1 MTTPNQLPTE
11 TCDYLL
17 KLGEHHQALKLV
29 LPKPGFFDQ
38 RLALLYVEV
47 DEIDEK
53 VRKLQLLTRWHKIL
67 SGNVSTS
74 PEQLKEVEDQI
85 LEIFN
90 QPEPE
95 IAPEVIPEL
104 PVSEP
109 DVTPAPE
116 AIASEVKPTETAPT
130 PVKPENTPV
139 QVNIP
144 IGELVKTFNYLL
156 QLGNHYLG
164 TGLTA
169 NYWKS
174 SRPEFD
180 WLDNFA
186 INPSNQMMFAGSSTD
201 FPSPVQLH
209 WFQKWIKAYI
219 ESCSKIIQ
227 DFPKMIDPEKMVG
240 VQIKKNKPN

>member
-1 MTTPNQLPTE
+1 
-11 TCDYLL
+11 
-17 KLGEHHQALKLV
+17 
-29 LPKPGFFDQ
+29 
-38 RLALLYVEV
+38 VEV
-47 DEIDEK
+47 DEIDER

-74 PEQLKEVEDQI
+74 PEQLQEVEDQI

-95 IAPEVIPEL
+95 IVEEVIPEI
-104 PVSEP
+104 PVAEP
-109 DVTPAPE
+109 EVIAEPEEVAIAPE
-116 AIASEVKPTETAPT
+116 VTAKETPPPPQA
-130 PVKPENTPV
+130 NIPV
-139 QVNIP
+139 QTNIS
-144 IGELVKTFNYLL
+144 IGELVQTYNYLL

-164 TGLTA
+164 TSLTA

-174 SRPEFD
+174 SRPEFE

-186 INPSNQMMFAGSSTD
+186 INPSNQMMFAGLSTD
-201 FPSPVQLH
+201 SPSPVQLH

-219 ESCSKIIQ
+219 DSCSKIIQ

-240 VQIKKNKPN
+240 VHIKKNKS